1 MVHWH
6 FDETM
11 ALERMRETE
20 RQANRA
26 QAVGLF
32 RREVPTA
39 WLRLQRRLGY
49 WLIALGQ
56 YLQRGEET
64 RRNTARTCCESR
76 AAR

>member
-6 FDETM
+6 FDERM
-11 ALERMRETE
+11 AVERMRETE

-32 RREVPTA
+32 RREGPTA
-39 WLRLQRRLGY
+39 WLQLQRRLGD

-56 YLQRGEET
+56 YLQHGEET
-64 RRNTARTCCESR
+64 RRADPASSCQCGLR
-76 AAR
+76 